1 LLWLIVS
8 DAVLAVFE
16 PEAVAVHLK
25 DVDVMGEEIEQR
37 AGLAVL
43 FQPGTTGP
51 TETKRRELS
60 KSKPRNSNSRRER
73 SR

>member
-1 LLWLIVS
+1 MIS
-8 DAVLAVFE
+8 DAALAVFE

-25 DVDVMGEEIEQR
+25 DVDVMGEAIEQR
-37 AGLAVL
+37 APLAVL
-43 FQPGTTGP
+43 FQTGTSGP
-51 TETKRRELS
+51 TETKGRELS